1 MEHSHHFIIKINM
14 CMCTYIMY
22 LPVMSSF
29 LSPYCCCTQTLHSD
43 CHCWCSSAVTFSH
56 RDFVSLNFTYSYFL
70 LCIAYFSFHFTYTT
84 CLQIKFHSLPYRPF
98 KVLAFPEQCTEGV
111 TLHSVTR
118 EECFWKPFQM
128 LQRQRCFQMT
138 VHFHVTSIHCAS
150 RNRDHFHLK
159 QAQKIKYISK

>member
-1 MEHSHHFIIKINM
+1 
-14 CMCTYIMY
+14 MY
-22 LPVMSSF
+22 VHIHYVFASNELISVTILLLHTDSSF
-29 LSPYCCCTQTLHSD
+29 RLSLLMFLSRD
-43 CHCWCSSAVTFSH
+43 KSTFSH

-128 LQRQRCFQMT
+128 LLTTTVLSDDSRFPCDLDPLRFQESGS
-138 VHFHVTSIHCAS
+138 FSLKTSS
-150 RNRDHFHLK
+150 EN
-159 QAQKIKYISK
+159 